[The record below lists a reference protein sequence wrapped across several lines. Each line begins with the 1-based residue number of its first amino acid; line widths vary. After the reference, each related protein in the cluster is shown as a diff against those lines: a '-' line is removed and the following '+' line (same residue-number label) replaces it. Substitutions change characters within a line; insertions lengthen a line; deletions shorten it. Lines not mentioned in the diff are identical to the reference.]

1 MCSPCCALCVWF
13 LHYVAHIIGL
23 CARSGALC
31 ARSGCA
37 LCARSVLALD
47 VHYVLALG
55 VHYALSLVAL
65 CARCLWLYYV
75 IALVGRIM
83 LSL

>member
-1 MCSPCCALCVWF
+1 MR
-13 LHYVAHIIGL
+13 YVAHIIGL

-31 ARSGCA
+31 ASPRCA
-37 LCARSVLALD
+37 SCARSVLALD
-47 VHYVLALG
+47 VHYV
-55 VHYALSLVAL
+55 LSLVAL

-83 LSL
+83 LSLWSHYVCVRF